1 MRMNSGKTG
10 SLTTLLLCALG
21 GLAFDAN
28 ALEPEAIF
36 QRVSPAVWTVKAD
49 RGKGVFSIG
58 SAVAVTPAA
67 LVTACHVVDGATSA
81 VVSQGTMLLRAE
93 RVEVREGADGYRAAT
108 AVGSRAKPAT
118 WRQRR
123 DGVDETV
130 EGSADRIEF
139 DGRSDTVR
147 FVGNANLRRVRAAGV
162 ADEINGGVIVW
173 DNLSEVFKVEGGATS
188 AANPTGRVRVVLSP
202 RAETAASGG
211 GTGAA
216 SGAPSRAAPT
226 APTAPAASGGAPLA
240 PVRQLGERR

>member
-1 MRMNSGKTG
+1 MPHLMSKPPH
-10 SLTTLLLCALG
+10 SLPVAAS
-21 GLAFDAN
+21 GLAASRRLRWAYL
-28 ALEPEAIF
+28 ALMPFMALTFSAQAE
-36 QRVSPAVWTVKAD
+36 KAD
-49 RGKGVFSIG
+49 RTKPMVIEAERDGVLDEQRQTTVFTG
-58 SAVAVTPAA
+58 N
-67 LVTACHVVDGATSA
+67 A

-216 SGAPSRAAPT
+216 SGAPGRAAPT